1 MRKIISAVL
10 VLAFGVLLH
19 MSARAEGNSCTD
31 WSPSDAFNYS
41 SVTGKTF
48 FYKDDRDTKQK
59 AFLVKGDVV
68 AVRNIK
74 TDFACAVYIGK
85 TGIAT
90 IGWLEVKDLKDARLT
105 QKAEGKWKLLQGSTS
120 VGLTVSKKPALTL
133 EGLANLN
140 QSNESYFSVP
150 LKLEQNTWVAKDGS
164 CSIALLYLNNFLMF
178 RSSGSCPKLKTNFSG
193 VYKRT

>member
-1 MRKIISAVL
+1 MRKIVSAVL
-10 VLAFGVLLH
+10 VFAFGVLLH

-105 QKAEGKWKLLQGSTS
+105 QKAEGKWKRIGGQTNIGIII
-120 VGLTVSKKPALTL
+120 SKSKI

-140 QSNESYFSVP
+140 QSNERYFSAP
-150 LKLEQNTWVAKDGS
+150 LKLEDNLWVARDSACNMAVLYLNTYLMFRYSGS
-164 CSIALLYLNNFLMF
+164 CSNI
-178 RSSGSCPKLKTNFSG
+178 KTNFSG